1 MVSVRAAL
9 FLFRL
14 HVGRNEV
21 VYYSTSLFRSAGI
34 TSDVAASAFMGAL
47 NVIGTAMV
55 SFLMYN
61 QGRKSLL
68 ITSFTGMV
76 I

>member
-14 HVGRNEV
+14 HAGRNEV

-34 TSDVAASAFMGAL
+34 TSDVVASAFMGDL
-47 NVIGTAMV
+47 NVIG
-55 SFLMYN
+55 
-61 QGRKSLL
+61 
-68 ITSFTGMV
+68 
-76 I
+76 